1 MENNWYRFVVAINT
15 VQHISI
21 RFFMCHALQIVMIAF
36 QQFHKVS
43 GRSGLKPIVTE
54 FHLKE
59 CIQQTERIVD
69 AVRVFCKVIT
79 VIARFQFIA
88 HFLIRHFLRG
98 CQFVQIFF
106 KIKVYLLFGDSTD
119 GNERLVHGDI
129 IQIVQVTEHAYFAKL
144 GHSRQQGKLD
154 AAVHGFQYAIER
166 FQSVA
171 EFALQFL
178 VADSLEQGFV
188 IFVDENGYTLTTLLI
203 GSFHNSCKAQGKGT
217 LSNTGSIKLFPL

>member
-1 MENNWYRFVVAINT
+1 MR
-15 VQHISI
+15 
-21 RFFMCHALQIVMIAF
+21 HAFQIVMIAS
-36 QQFHKVS
+36 QQLHKVS
-43 GRSGLKPIVTE
+43 RRSGFKPIVAE

-59 CIQQTERIVD
+59 CIQQTEGIVD

-98 CQFVQIFF
+98 CQLVQVFF
-106 KIKVYLLFGDSTD
+106 KIKMYLLFSNSTD
-119 GNERLVHGDI
+119 GNKRLVHGDV
-129 IQIVQVTEHAYFAKL
+129 IQIVQVTEHTDFTEL

-154 AAVHGFQYAIER
+154 AAVHGFQYAVER

-188 IFVDENGYTLTTLLI
+188 IFVERMATR
-203 GSFHNSCKAQGKGT
+203 S
-217 LSNTGSIKLFPL
+217 PLCS

>member
-1 MENNWYRFVVAINT
+1 MENNWYGFVVAINT
-15 VQHISI
+15 IQYISI

-59 CIQQTERIVD
+59 CIQQTERIID
-69 AVRVFCKVIT
+69 AVRVFCKVVT
-79 VIARFQFIA
+79 VIAGLQFIA
-88 HFLIRHFLRG
+88 YFLIRHFLRG
-98 CQFVQIFF
+98 CQFVQVFF
-106 KIKVYLLFGDSTD
+106 KIKMYLLFGDSTD
-119 GNERLVHGDI
+119 GNERLVHGDV
-129 IQIVQVTEHAYFAKL
+129 IQIVQVTEHTYFAEL

-203 GSFHNSCKAQGKGT
+203 GPSHNSCKAQGKSRFGRT
-217 LSNTGSIKLFPL
+217 RSVK